1 MIKKVIV
8 PILLSICVLAGPAE
22 AQLFIGEGKVS
33 LAVSGGER
41 VYKTLTVYNNSGEAY
56 PVKVYWEDFEYQ
68 PPYDGSKVFLPSG
81 TGKQSASQ
89 WVTFSPQEFRMDSF
103 GKQVIEYSINVPPE
117 IKGGHYGVLFFEREA
132 EKTQSEFSGV
142 KIVTRVGSLFFI
154 EPKEKV
160 KTASVQDV
168 KITSDGLSGSFLN
181 QGNVILIPRIT
192 YYVLNTEGMV
202 ADRGEAKKMYVP
214 PDATASWNIVFPAK
228 LRLNQFTFVINFD
241 LQEGDVVVKEVDVTS
256 DGFGNFTIQNVRD

>member
-1 MIKKVIV
+1 MLTKVIASV
-8 PILLSICVLAGPAE
+8 ILSICVLAGPAQ

-41 VYKTLTVYNNSGEAY
+41 VYNTLTVYNNSGEAF
-56 PVKVYWEDFEYQ
+56 PVKVYWEDFEYKA
-68 PPYDGSKVFLPSG
+68 PYDGSKVFLPSG

-103 GKQVIEYSINVPPE
+103 GKQIIEYSINIPPD
-117 IKGGHYGVLFFEREA
+117 IAGGYYGVLFFERVPEN
-132 EKTQSEFSGV
+132 TQSEVTGV

-154 EPKEKV
+154 EPKDKV
-160 KTASVQDV
+160 KKATVQDI
-168 KITSDGLSGSFLN
+168 KITSDGLSGGFSN

-214 PDATASWNIVFPAK
+214 PGAAASWNIAFPSK